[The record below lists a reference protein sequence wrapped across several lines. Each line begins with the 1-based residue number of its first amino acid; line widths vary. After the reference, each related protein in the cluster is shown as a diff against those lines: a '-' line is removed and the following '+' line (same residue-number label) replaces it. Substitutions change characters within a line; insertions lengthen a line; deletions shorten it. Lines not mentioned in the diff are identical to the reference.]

1 MINYYKYTTKNGLKV
16 TYVYKPEFN
25 KCYAGIGVKYGGCNL
40 SYTVDG
46 IEYNDHPGL
55 AHFLEHKL
63 FHMPYGDAYNE
74 FTKLNAHAN
83 AYTSPDKTMYFFSTN
98 DDLYK
103 PLKVL
108 LDMYFTPY
116 FTVDSVEK
124 ERSIIISEI
133 KMTEDSALA
142 KMDSKLF
149 KSMYPNDHIS
159 VEVAGTIDGVMAITK
174 EDLDR
179 AYKHFYTNENSE
191 MVIVGNVDKD
201 ELFKFVEETTKDYK
215 HSSSNIVKHPLVTS
229 QNVLEDFNME
239 LNVEQITASLGIRF
253 NMNCNTSL
261 FCDFIIGILDCLFSP
276 MSEFYNELYLL
287 KAFYADIDYYVVTYE
302 GVGYAVIT
310 TTTKNPELFLELV
323 KDKIDNLSKEDLDK
337 EILDIFLRHVKS
349 KNILK
354 LDTTS
359 RLGDEILSLYLED
372 IDFFNELEQLKNVNV
387 DIFDDFIEYFKKSYK
402 IKCFCKKS

>member
-1 MINYYKYTTKNGLKV
+1 MINHYKYVTANGLKV
-16 TYVYKPEFN
+16 TYIYKPNFS

-46 IEYNDHPGL
+46 IEYMDKPGV

-83 AYTSPDKTMYFFSTN
+83 AYTSTDKTMYFFSTN
-98 DDLYK
+98 DDLYA

-116 FTVDSVEK
+116 FTEEAVEK
-124 ERSIIISEI
+124 EKSIIISEI
-133 KMTEDSALA
+133 KMTEDVPLA
-142 KMDSKLF
+142 KMDNKLF
-149 KSMYPNDHIS
+149 KSLYPNDYIS
-159 VEVAGTIDGVMAITK
+159 VEIAGTVDGVMATTK
-174 EDLDR
+174 DDLLR
-179 AYKHFYTNENSE
+179 VYNHFYTNDNSE
-191 MVIVGNVDKD
+191 LVIVGNVDKD
-201 ELFKFVEETTKDYK
+201 ELFNFIEEITKDYK
-215 HSSSNIVKHPLVTS
+215 TNQYNIIKHPLVTS
-229 QNVLEDFNME
+229 DNVLEDFKME

-261 FCDFIIGILDCLFSP
+261 FCDFMIGILDCLLSP
-276 MSEFYNELYLL
+276 MSKFHQELYSL

-302 GVGYAVIT
+302 GVGYAVIS
-310 TTTKNPELFLELV
+310 TTTKNPELFLNMV
-323 KDKIDNLSKEDLDK
+323 KDKLENLCSDDLDK
-337 EILDIFLRHVKS
+337 DILDIFLRYVKS

-359 RLGDEILSLYLED
+359 KLGDEILSLYLEN
-372 IDFFNELEQLKNVNV
+372 IDFFKELEELNNINV
-387 DIFDDFIEYFKKSYK
+387 DIFDDYIDYFKESYK